1 MTRERQTRRSLRDDR
16 RGVTAV
22 EFGII
27 APVMCLFLAGAF
39 DMAHSLYMTTVLQG
53 IVQKTARDGS
63 METGTAA
70 AQQALLDTRVRA
82 QALALANNSTVTIN
96 RRFYRTFSAA
106 AAALAERWS
115 DTDNDG
121 TCDNGEP
128 YTDAN
133 NNNVWD
139 ADGGNAGEG
148 GAKDRV
154 VYTVTVTYPRMLPI
168 YGFVPSIGN
177 TQTVTA
183 KTVLQNQPYAD
194 QGSYT
199 NTTTTRTCA

>member
-1 MTRERQTRRSLRDDR
+1 MRRHRHASLARDT

-39 DMAHSLYMTTVLQG
+39 DMAHSLYMTAVLQG

-63 METGTAA
+63 LETGTAA
-70 AQQALLDTRVRA
+70 DQQLALDNRVKAQVA
-82 QALALANNSTVTIN
+82 ALANNGQVIIT

-106 AAALAERWS
+106 AAAQAEHWT
-115 DTDNDG
+115 DTNG
-121 TCDNGEP
+121 NGRCDNGEP

-139 ADGGNAGEG
+139 ADGGDGGEG

-154 VYTVTVTYPRMLPI
+154 VYTVTVTYSRLLPI
-168 YGFVPSIGN
+168 YGFIPSIGN
-177 TQTVTA
+177 SQKIIA
-183 KTVLQNQPYAD
+183 RTVLQNQPYAD
-194 QGSYT
+194 QGVYAAT
-199 NTTTTRTCA
+199 APTRNCP

>member
-1 MTRERQTRRSLRDDR
+1 MTRRRPPVRSLRRDA

-27 APVMCLFLAGAF
+27 APVMCLLLAGAF
-39 DMAHSLYMTTVLQG
+39 DMAHSLYMTAVLQG

-63 METGTAA
+63 MEAGTAA
-70 AQQALLDTRVRA
+70 SQQALLDTRVQS
-82 QALALANNSTVTIN
+82 QAKALSNNSTVVIN

-106 AAALAERWS
+106 AAAQAERWS
-115 DTDNDG
+115 DTDGDG

-133 NNNVWD
+133 NNNIWD
-139 ADGGNAGEG
+139 ADGGDAGEG

-168 YGFVPSIGN
+168 YGFIPSIGN
-177 TQTVTA
+177 TQTITA

-199 NTTTTRTCA
+199 STSTTRSCT